1 MPSFAGIDPWISPAG
16 PVPAYPLPSNAHDTG
31 APQRQRAMGSGP
43 ETDELREEIR
53 RMVIEELRQIIKG

>member
-1 MPSFAGIDPWISPAG
+1 MREAQ
-16 PVPAYPLPSNAHDTG
+16 T
-31 APQRQRAMGSGP
+31 APRPREAAAVH

>member
-1 MPSFAGIDPWISPAG
+1 MREAE
-16 PVPAYPLPSNAHDTG
+16 PVLRPRDDSTIH
-31 APQRQRAMGSGP
+31 